1 MSIRSAGFAM
11 CILLAA
17 GCSEAYSPT
26 PEGVRP
32 PSPKTAIP
40 DCRPSHAMDE
50 QSFALIVDILRRN
63 GEVQRANVF
72 YAQLR
77 TLVEARLAQHDPGAV
92 ARMKPALDSFFSGAE
107 LEKRAVCI
115 FTRFDR
121 SQAEV
126 EAWDGWSSDAK
137 MREIH
142 GRIAG
147 FMQETPVPAGRVD
160 DQRRALLSRVA
171 NATEFPSYLSVQMSA
186 QSVAMALTEAALD
199 PTSSELQDMALNR
212 MQVRPPD
219 ELKLIDE
226 ILAPQLAGIADAD
239 LRRYLEFVETR
250 EGRLYYQ
257 TLVESYAY
265 TDGEW
270 YGRLGGLLKTGVKP
284 AEVARDPAKAAKLLA
299 EAQRLYNDVG
309 TRVVVAEARTLLLKA
324 DRLDPENAEIK
335 VMLGR
340 VALITMPQGIP
351 HEDGQ
356 IRNVIDRM
364 HPKRPERYEEARGY
378 FRKAIELDPKN
389 ADAHLYTGRIHFY
402 LSEDEDARKQYAIA
416 RGLNPKTP
424 NLQFYEAD
432 IAYVDGQY
440 AKAESAYRQL
450 LAAPEVRAFDH
461 HFALR
466 RLRLALMKQGRE
478 REFREAAEAQ
488 LKRDPEL
495 WDFRLEHAERL
506 LATDGTVE
514 EVSALLEPVPDGW
527 LPDLK
532 RAVQIRLQLLRVL
545 QAAPSA
551 QAAATRRA
559 FAIAQDP
566 MEVAEMA
573 CVARGRARIAAAVI
587 RESGAQGR
595 FADRLLTCS
604 LWRRDIAFF
613 DAVLPFV
620 EDINRPNA
628 AMEGQLPLCAAAAVG
643 HPEFFEGMLKAKA
656 DPKRRCGKGN
666 TPREMLAERAG
677 RVDGDAA
684 YVAKARAM
692 LKVLDKYDR
701 GDR

>member
-17 GCSEAYSPT
+17 GCTEAYSPT

-32 PSPKTAIP
+32 PSPKAAIP

-50 QSFALIVDILRRN
+50 QGFALIVDILRRN

-77 TLVEARLAQHDPGAV
+77 TLVEARLAQDDPGAV

-107 LEKRAVCI
+107 LEKRAVCT

-126 EAWDGWSSDAK
+126 EAWDGWSSDAT

-147 FMQETPVPAGRVD
+147 VMQAAPVPAGRVD
-160 DQRRALLSRVA
+160 DQRRALLSRVV

-219 ELKLIDE
+219 EQTLIDD
-226 ILAPQLAGIADAD
+226 ILAPQLAGISDAD

-250 EGRLYYQ
+250 EGRVYYQ

-270 YGRLGGLLKTGVKP
+270 YGRLGALLKTGVKP
-284 AEVARDPAKAAKLLA
+284 AEVARDPAEAAKLLA
-299 EAQRLYNDVG
+299 EAQRLYNDIG
-309 TRVVVAEARTLLLKA
+309 TRVIVAEARTLLLKA
-324 DRLDPENAEIK
+324 ERLDPENAEIK

-340 VALITMPQGIP
+340 VALSTMPPGFP

-356 IRNVIDRM
+356 IRDVIDRM
-364 HPKRPERYEEARGY
+364 HPKQPQRYEDARNY
-378 FRKAIELDPKN
+378 FRRAIELDPKN
-389 ADAHLYTGRIHFY
+389 AEAYLYLGRIHFD
-402 LSEDEDARKQYAIA
+402 LSEDEDARKQYAMA
-416 RGLNPKTP
+416 RRLNPKTP
-424 NLQFYEAD
+424 NLLFYEAD
-432 IAYVDGQY
+432 VAYAEGQY
-440 AKAESAYRQL
+440 AKAEGIYRQL
-450 LAAPEVRAFDH
+450 LAAPEVHAFDH
-461 HFALR
+461 HFALK
-466 RLRLALMKQGRE
+466 RLRFALVKQGRE
-478 REFREAAEAQ
+478 REFRKAAEAQ
-488 LKRDPEL
+488 LKRDPDL

-527 LPDLK
+527 LRDLK
-532 RAVQIRLQLLRVL
+532 RAVQVRLQLLRIL

-559 FAIAQDP
+559 FEIAQDP

-573 CVARGRARIAAAVI
+573 CVARGRAKIAPVVI
-587 RESGAQGR
+587 RESGMQGR

-613 DAVLPFV
+613 DAVVPFV

-628 AMEGQLPLCAAAAVG
+628 AMEGQLPLCAAANVG
-643 HPEFFEGMLKAKA
+643 YPEFFEGMLKAKA

-666 TPREMLAERAG
+666 TPREMLTERAG
-677 RVDGDAA
+677 RVDGDAE
-684 YVAKARAM
+684 YVANARAM
-692 LKVLDKYDR
+692 LNVLDKYDR
-701 GDR
+701 GGR